1 MKNLI
6 FPILILLFTYGC
18 SKPEPKCPDNLF
30 EQFYKNGVL
39 AKTQVSKFQF
49 DTSEAI
55 IVTGLA
61 KNCSQTDSIH
71 FGCVP
76 HGANNNLNFTL
87 RNLSFDRT
95 TRFNDVF
102 VMSCLK
108 TSWKA
113 IDTKIA
119 PGAQLEVFSFN
130 LKDLHKKS
138 YETWHP
144 GIPEDTTVSV
154 QISLDPGIYEFT
166 WLVGFGDVSEP
177 LFFEI
182 R

>member
-1 MKNLI
+1 MKKLF
-6 FPILILLFTYGC
+6 FPSLVLLFAYGC

-39 AKTQVSKFQF
+39 QKTQVSKFQF

-61 KNCSQTDSIH
+61 KNCAQADSNS
-71 FGCVP
+71 FSCVP
-76 HGANNNLNFTL
+76 HGANNNLKFTL
-87 RNLSFDRT
+87 RNLSLDRT
-95 TRFNDVF
+95 TKFHDIF
-102 VMSCLK
+102 VMHSLK
-108 TSWKA
+108 TSWKT

-138 YETWHP
+138 YETWYP

-154 QISLDPGIYEFT
+154 QISLDPGIYEFN
-166 WLVGFGDVSEP
+166 WAVGLGQVSEP
-177 LFFEI
+177 LFFKI